1 MCYRSK
7 ETDLSCMVLFV
18 TDFIDLNGFE
28 AGLLEKR
35 LDLSSDKVMKPFA
48 HSHQHIR
55 RGVSLLYRCS
65 GCTSLEIFELRS
77 H

>member
-7 ETDLSCMVLFV
+7 ETDLSCMMLFL

-35 LDLSSDKVMKPFA
+35 LDLSSDKGHETARSFSPTYTT
-48 HSHQHIR
+48 
-55 RGVSLLYRCS
+55 RG
-65 GCTSLEIFELRS
+65 
-77 H
+77 